1 MEFDWSEERV
11 GFPAD
16 KLDRAKY
23 AAFLTNFLSSM
34 RDENYVMNLNAE
46 WGAGKTFFLERWYHS
61 IKNEYPSVYIDA
73 WKHDFSDD
81 PLLAVIA
88 SITDYL
94 KENTKESASDKAQTV
109 LKSGWR
115 FTKNVAP
122 ELMRGIT
129 KKISG
134 VDISNFGD
142 DENSSIGDLKYD
154 PESTNGVEDFSLFAG
169 KVFQVALADHSE
181 KTNEIDVFKL
191 AIKGWLDEL
200 IEQTDDLKLPMFV
213 FIDELDRCRPT
224 YAIEL
229 LETVKHLF
237 DIEGIVFVVAT
248 DTEQLQ
254 HSIKAVYGEGF
265 DSSRYLY
272 RFFERSFTLKKP
284 KLEDFIKS
292 QSIYQKSLLP
302 ALQLTCDE
310 NLICTEDEVLQN
322 LSSIALAFDFDL
334 RTISQWLDRVWASLN
349 SEDKRQKY
357 LWIYVAFLSG
367 LKIAEPDL
375 FQELI
380 VDRSGDKNIASKLV
394 DELVIK
400 HKKCFKIFTM
410 NNAVMRYK
418 IKTELAEK
426 FVHFGNGA
434 RIEVSEVEG
443 SSNINFDFIVA
454 ISNIFSQGAGRMN
467 ISWNRDNKDSR
478 PNPGTVAYMLFD
490 DRQKQ
495 FQVDKSGYID
505 LVEMA
510 SDLT

>member
-1 MEFDWSEERV
+1 MEFDWSEEKN
-11 GFPAD
+11 GFPID

-23 AAFLTNFLSSM
+23 AAFLTDYLSSKK
-34 RDENYVMNLNAE
+34 DESYVMNLNAE
-46 WGAGKTFFLERWYHS
+46 WGAGKTYFLNRWHNE
-61 IKNEYPSVYIDA
+61 IKDSHPSAYIDA
-73 WKHDFSDD
+73 WKNDFSEE
-81 PLLAVIA
+81 PLLTVISEIFLA
-88 SITDYL
+88 LESYFN
-94 KENTKESASDKAQTV
+94 KYPNTKV
-109 LKSGWR
+109 LKYRKGAIEKSGQ
-115 FTKNVAP
+115 FLKSATKEILKHQFKKHAGEEAFEIISPGIEGVSGN
-122 ELMRGIT
+122 IT
-129 KKISG
+129 KGLIDSHRDKQKLI
-134 VDISNFGD
+134 
-142 DENSSIGDLKYD
+142 DEFK
-154 PESTNGVEDFSLFAG
+154 
-169 KVFQVALADHSE
+169 
-181 KTNEIDVFKL
+181 NE
-191 AIKGWLDEL
+191 IKGWVNNL
-200 IEQTDDLKLPMFV
+200 ISESNNEISLPMYI

-310 NLICTEDEVLQN
+310 NLMCTEDEVLQN

-334 RTISQWLDRVWASLN
+334 RTTNQWLDRVWASLN

-357 LWIYVAFLSG
+357 IWIYVAFLSG

-380 VDRSGDKNIASKLV
+380 IDRSRNKNMPSKLV
-394 DELVIK
+394 DELVVKYKKFIK
-400 HKKCFKIFTM
+400 NITNHNVVLKYRITLEIAEEFVKI
-410 NNAVMRYK
+410 
-418 IKTELAEK
+418 
-426 FVHFGNGA
+426 GNGS
-434 RIEVSEVEG
+434 RIEVNEVEG
-443 SSNINFDFIVA
+443 STNINFDFIVA
-454 ISNIFSQGAGRMN
+454 ISNIFSQGARSMN
-467 ISWNRDNKDSR
+467 TSWNRENKESR
-478 PNPGTVAYMLFD
+478 PNPGSVAYMLFD

-495 FQVDKSGYID
+495 FQVDKIGYID